1 MTLDRGHLFLA
12 QNGDINY
19 VRQAY
24 ALALSIKAN
33 NQHNQTCIVT
43 NDEVPFEYNNA
54 FDHIVKIPW
63 NDSAKDS
70 VWKIENRWKL
80 IYVTPFKHNIVYD
93 TDMLVL
99 TSNDHWW
106 DFLEK
111 TDLMFTSSVI
121 DYRGNTI
128 TDDHYRKMFTSNE
141 LPNIYFG
148 LHYFKKTK
156 KAFEFYKWLELVV
169 KNWKLCYNKYAPVK
183 NQGFC
188 SMDVSSAIAVKIL
201 DSESECTVD
210 ALSPSFTHMKPALQ
224 KWSHVPDKWTN
235 NTTITFNSN
244 LQLTISNCLQTGV
257 FHYTEDE
264 FLTDD
269 IITKLEQANV

>member
-24 ALALSIKAN
+24 ALALSIKSN
-33 NQHNQTCIVT
+33 NRYNQTCLVT
-43 NDEVPFEYNNA
+43 NDEVPFEYAKA

-63 NDSAKDS
+63 SDAAKDS
-70 VWKIENRWKL
+70 LWKIENRWKL

-106 DFLEK
+106 NFLEEK
-111 TDLMFTSSVI
+111 DLVFTNSVS

-128 TDDHYRKMFTSNE
+128 SDDHYRKMFTANE

-148 LHYFKKTK
+148 LHYFKKSAR
-156 KAFEFYKWLELVV
+156 AFEFYKWLEMVV

-188 SMDVSSAIAVKIL
+188 SMDVSSAIAVKL
-201 DSESECTVD
+201 LNCEDECMFKC
-210 ALSPSFTHMKPALQ
+210 LSPSFTHMKPALQ
-224 KWSHVPDKWTN
+224 QWSPVPNKWTN
-235 NTTITFNSN
+235 HSVVTFDKN

-269 IITKLEQANV
+269 IIVKLEQANV